1 MLNGN
6 YDNEINARSNT
17 NIREVDEE
25 DDNDNDEDNT
35 ARLDRRRSLKGAS
48 ENIEAL
54 QRVKSLTQRNRLVS
68 AFLFSFG
75 FCATCTHILAHLSLP
90 LTRNTCSLV

>member
-25 DDNDNDEDNT
+25 DDNDNDEDI
-35 ARLDRRRSLKGAS
+35 LPDLIGDDR
-48 ENIEAL
+48 
-54 QRVKSLTQRNRLVS
+54 
-68 AFLFSFG
+68 
-75 FCATCTHILAHLSLP
+75 
-90 LTRNTCSLV
+90 